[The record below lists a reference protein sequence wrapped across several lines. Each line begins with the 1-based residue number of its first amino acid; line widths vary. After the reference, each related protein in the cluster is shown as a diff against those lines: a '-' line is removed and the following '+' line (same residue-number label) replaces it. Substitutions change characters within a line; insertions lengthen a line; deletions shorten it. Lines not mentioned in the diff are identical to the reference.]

1 VVHLELELGFG
12 WPHVCDEHDSFW
24 LFGSL
29 ASNPPVLLQCALVL
43 SILALV
49 VQCSCPRTWITR
61 AIGPPPKEMTP
72 RPRTGRRPSALE
84 YVRPARWAVRRLQW
98 PMGAR
103 DRAALDRR
111 DH

>member
-1 VVHLELELGFG
+1 VVHLGLELGFG

-29 ASNPPVLLQCALVL
+29 ASNPPVRLQCALVL

-49 VQCSCPRTWITR
+49 VQCSSPRTWITR

-84 YVRPARWAVRRLQW
+84 YVRPAR
-98 PMGAR
+98 
-103 DRAALDRR
+103 
-111 DH
+111 